1 MARRIRIRI
10 LQEEQE
16 FKVEEQ
22 EEELESGETSSGSLI
37 EHQTR
42 AVARRTLLLYL
53 CRQYLANEFPNKMG
67 STGFSNWNWSDL
79 ILNLVIR
86 MIRLNMVI
94 LVNLVNLVN
103 LLI

>member
-22 EEELESGETSSGSLI
+22 EEELESGVTSSSSLI

-53 CRQYLANEFPNKMG
+53 CRQYLANVTRQFVLRAG
-67 STGFSNWNWSDL
+67 S
-79 ILNLVIR
+79 
-86 MIRLNMVI
+86 
-94 LVNLVNLVN
+94 
-103 LLI
+103 LLAQEDG